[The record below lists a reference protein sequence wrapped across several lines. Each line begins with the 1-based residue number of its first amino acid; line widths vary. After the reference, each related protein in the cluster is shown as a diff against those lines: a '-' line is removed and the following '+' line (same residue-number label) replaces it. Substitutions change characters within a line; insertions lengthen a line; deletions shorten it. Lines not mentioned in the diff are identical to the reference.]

1 MKKIVVISLET
12 INNIGDDL
20 LGFNTRHLVR
30 TIEKDV
36 EVIKVE
42 LVPNKKILLKN
53 KWFIRLF
60 FSKLLYILSKY
71 ICSNFFKN
79 ISYKIKCNK
88 YFRKMFFNT
97 NAIILAIGMLK
108 YSTQDFSYVFYLI
121 NKIAKEYNIPVF
133 MSAMSIENINLADW
147 RCRQLIEAVNF
158 SSVKMITTRDTE
170 KELDVLRNNYL
181 KNNLSCETAVVGD
194 PALWTSEF
202 IKMKEKNNN
211 KIGIGLIRTGI
222 YKDYGNKNI
231 DDKYI
236 FGLYKD
242 IIEELEKR
250 KIEWSLFCNGMRED
264 YEVGVAL
271 LKELNLDESKLMFRP
286 KTINE
291 LVDILS
297 NFKVVLGARLHC
309 CITSYTYN
317 IPIVGLIWDNKLRS
331 FAKKIDWYD
340 NFIEKE
346 NLNAKYI
353 VDKLVEVEKKQY
365 SRDLFYKLRESNL
378 KSFKDFL
385 NREKNN

>member
-1 MKKIVVISLET
+1 MKKIVVISLEN
-12 INNIGDDL
+12 IDNIGDEL
-20 LGFNTRHLVR
+20 LGFNTRNLIKKIKKDKD
-30 TIEKDV
+30 IEVK
-36 EVIKVE
+36 KVE
-42 LVPNKKILLKN
+42 LIPNKKILLQN
-53 KWFIRLF
+53 KCFIRLCV
-60 FSKLLYILSKY
+60 SKLLYILSNY
-71 ICSNFFKN
+71 IFNNFLRN
-79 ISYKIKCNK
+79 ASYNVRCNK
-88 YFRKMFFNT
+88 YFKEMFFNT
-97 NAIILAIGMLK
+97 DAIVLAIGMLK
-108 YSTQDFSYVFYLI
+108 YTTQDFSYVFYLI
-121 NKIAKEYNIPVF
+121 TKIAKEYNIPIL
-133 MSAMSIENINLADW
+133 MSAMSIENINLDDW
-147 RCRQLIEAVNF
+147 RCRQLIEAVNC

-170 KELDVLRNNYL
+170 IELEILRNNYL
-181 KNNLSCETAVVGD
+181 KNNLSCKTGVVGD
-194 PALWTSEF
+194 PALWTSDF
-202 IKMKEKNNN
+202 IKMKENNN
-211 KIGIGLIRTGI
+211 KKIGIGLIRTGI
-222 YKDYGNKNI
+222 YKDYGNRNI

-236 FGLYKD
+236 LNLYKD
-242 IIEELEKR
+242 IIQELEKR

-365 SRDLFYKLRESNL
+365 NRKLFYKLRESTL
-378 KSFKDFL
+378 IYMKKFFDKY
-385 NREKNN
+385 